1 MAKSLKIC
9 EYHGEFQRL
18 TSHYFFLS
26 FFVSCKKKYP
36 VENFRKNEDGSY
48 GMHWCYCVLLSSY
61 INHAIIFY
69 CLLTLNW
76 TDIFDVVALWILYFY
91 LPNIVVE
98 LSLCHFGTCSYDFT
112 HKPVLLTQILFFIL
126 FYLFIYLFFSYLLNQ
141 KARKTNSPTTN
152 ILYLTLHPPLW
163 KIVYNSKNM
172 SLQCQ
177 WARPTNFWSTSLEAK

>member
-1 MAKSLKIC
+1 MKIC
-9 EYHGEFQRL
+9 ECYGEFQRL

-48 GMHWCYCVLLSSY
+48 GMHWCYCVLLSSF

-98 LSLCHFGTCSYDFT
+98 LSLCHFCSCSYDFT
-112 HKPVLLTQILFFIL
+112 HFL
-126 FYLFIYLFFSYLLNQ
+126 FYFIYSFIYFLAICLTKKHVRPIPQL
-141 KARKTNSPTTN
+141 PTFYT
-152 ILYLTLHPPLW
+152 
-163 KIVYNSKNM
+163 
-172 SLQCQ
+172 
-177 WARPTNFWSTSLEAK
+177 